1 MMHHVQRTG
10 LTAHAVVGQ
19 LERRV
24 RRRTLSF
31 AGRKAMPEAE
41 LMTFARFRASL
52 RLTERGAA
60 KFARSAR
67 PTAAAAAEFMVLAGT
82 RKQKA

>member
-31 AGRKAMPEAE
+31 AGGQAMPEAE
-41 LMTFARFRASL
+41 LMTSCRWRTTLGL
-52 RLTERGAA
+52 RERGAG
-60 KFARSAR
+60 KFGRSAR